1 MLTII
6 IIGHRTVSKMNKL
19 NSAASMLPIALNSE
33 ILILPETEREKIEEI
48 RLRAGQ
54 AMTVLI
60 NGEERLIAEGHTVT
74 VDDLESVLECAT
86 GASVHAVETSMANG
100 YINVDGGIRLG
111 ICGNA
116 IMRSGAVC
124 GIRNLSSLSLRIPKE
139 IRGVAANELRQMNQ
153 NGLTDILIASPP
165 GSGKTTCLREFI
177 RVISDSGKRISVAD
191 ERGEI
196 AAVSGGTPQFDVGR
210 HTDIISN
217 APKAKAAMMLIR
229 AMNPDVLA
237 MDEISSSEDMQSVF
251 EASGCGVRLLAT
263 VHARDLDDL
272 YSRKLYRRLM
282 QMRIFKYCLFIENSG
297 GNRSYR
303 IEELK
308 L

>member
-1 MLTII
+1 
-6 IIGHRTVSKMNKL
+6 
-19 NSAASMLPIALNSE
+19 MLPIALNSE
-33 ILILPETEREKIEEI
+33 ILILPETKREKIEEI

-111 ICGNA
+111 ICGSA

-177 RVISDSGKRISVAD
+177 RVISDSGKRISEAD

-196 AAVSGGTPQFDVGR
+196 AAVSGGAPQFDVGR

-263 VHARDLDDL
+263 AHARDLDDL

>member
-1 MLTII
+1 
-6 IIGHRTVSKMNKL
+6 MNKL

-33 ILILPETEREKIEEI
+33 ILILPEHEREKIEEI

-60 NGEERLIAEGHTVT
+60 NGEEKPIAEEHTVS
-74 VDDLESVLECAT
+74 VYDLESVLECAT

-139 IRGVAANELRQMNQ
+139 IRGVAANELRLMNK

-165 GSGKTTCLREFI
+165 GCGKTTCLREFI
-177 RVISDSGKRISVAD
+177 RVISDSGKRVSVAD

-196 AAVSGGTPQFDVGR
+196 AAVSEGVPQFDVGS
-210 HTDIISN
+210 HADVISD

-237 MDEISSSEDMQSVF
+237 MDEISSSEDMQAVF
-251 EASGCGVRLLAT
+251 EAAGCGVRLLVTA
-263 VHARDLDDL
+263 HARDINDL
-272 YSRKLYRRLM
+272 CSRKLYRRLM
-282 QMRIFKYCLFIENSG
+282 QMRIFKYCLFIKNNK

>member
-1 MLTII
+1 
-6 IIGHRTVSKMNKL
+6 MNKL

-191 ERGEI
+191 ER
-196 AAVSGGTPQFDVGR
+196 V
-210 HTDIISN
+210 
-217 APKAKAAMMLIR
+217 
-229 AMNPDVLA
+229 
-237 MDEISSSEDMQSVF
+237 
-251 EASGCGVRLLAT
+251 
-263 VHARDLDDL
+263 
-272 YSRKLYRRLM
+272 
-282 QMRIFKYCLFIENSG
+282 
-297 GNRSYR
+297 
-303 IEELK
+303 
-308 L
+308 

>member
-6 IIGHRTVSKMNKL
+6 VIGHRTVSKMNKL

-48 RLRAGQ
+48 RLRAGH

-60 NGEERLIAEGHTVT
+60 NGEERPLAAGHTVT
-74 VDDLESVLECAT
+74 ADDLESVLECAT

-124 GIRNLSSLSLRIPKE
+124 GIRDLSSLSLRIPKE
-139 IRGVAANELRQMNQ
+139 IRGVAANELRQMNR

-177 RVISDSGKRISVAD
+177 RVISDSGKRVSVAD

-196 AAVSGGTPQFDVGR
+196 AAVSGGVAQFDVGR
-210 HTDIISN
+210 HTDIISD

-237 MDEISSSEDMQSVF
+237 MDEISSNEDMQSVF

-263 VHARDLDDL
+263 AHARDLEDL

-282 QMRIFKYCLFIENSG
+282 QMRIFKYCLFIENCG
-297 GNRSYR
+297 GRRSYR

>member
-1 MLTII
+1 
-6 IIGHRTVSKMNKL
+6 MNKL

-33 ILILPETEREKIEEI
+33 ILILPETERELIEEI

-54 AMTVLI
+54 TMTVLI
-60 NGEERLIAEGHTVT
+60 NGSEKPIAEEHIVT
-74 VDDLESVLECAT
+74 VGDLESVLECAT

-116 IMRSGAVC
+116 IMRAGTVC
-124 GIRNLSSLSLRIPKE
+124 GIRDLSSLSLRIPKE
-139 IRGVAANELRQMNQ
+139 IRGVAANELRLMNQ

-165 GSGKTTCLREFI
+165 GCGKTTCLREFI
-177 RVISDSGKRISVAD
+177 RVISDSGKRVSVAD

-196 AAVSGGTPQFDVGR
+196 AAVSDGVAQFDVGR
-210 HTDIISN
+210 YTDVISN
-217 APKAKAAMMLIR
+217 APKAKATMMLIR

-237 MDEISSSEDMQSVF
+237 MDEVSSSEDMQSVF
-251 EASGCGVRLLAT
+251 DASGCGVHLLAT
-263 VHARDLDDL
+263 AHARDAKDL

-282 QMRIFKYCLFIENSG
+282 QMRIFKYCLFIENSSG
-297 GNRSYR
+297 SRSYHV
-303 IEELK
+303 EELK
-308 L
+308 

>member
-1 MLTII
+1 
-6 IIGHRTVSKMNKL
+6 MNKL

-33 ILILPETEREKIEEI
+33 ILILPETERELIEEI

-60 NGEERLIAEGHTVT
+60 NGWEKTIAEEHIVT
-74 VDDLESVLECAT
+74 VSDLESVLECAT

-111 ICGNA
+111 ICGKA
-116 IMRSGAVC
+116 IMRAGTVC
-124 GIRNLSSLSLRIPKE
+124 GIMNLSSLSLRIPKE
-139 IRGVAANELRQMNQ
+139 IRGVAANELRLMNR

-165 GSGKTTCLREFI
+165 GCGKTTCLREFV
-177 RVISDSGKRISVAD
+177 RVISDSGKRVSVAD

-196 AAVSGGTPQFDVGR
+196 AAVSDGVAQFDVGR
-210 HTDIISN
+210 HTDVISD

-237 MDEISSSEDMQSVF
+237 MDEVSSSEDMQSVF
-251 EASGCGVRLLAT
+251 EASGCGVHLLAT
-263 VHARDLDDL
+263 AHARNAKDL

-282 QMRIFKYCLFIENSG
+282 QMRIFKYCLFIENSSG
-297 GNRSYR
+297 SRSYR
-303 IEELK
+303 VEELK
-308 L
+308 

>member
-33 ILILPETEREKIEEI
+33 ILILPEDEREKIEEI
-48 RLRAGQ
+48 RLRAGH

-60 NGEERLIAEGHTVT
+60 NGEERPIAEEHTVT
-74 VDDLESVLECAT
+74 VVDLESVLECAT
-86 GASVHAVETSMANG
+86 GASVHAVEESMANG

-177 RVISDSGKRISVAD
+177 RVISDSGKRVSVAD

-196 AAVSGGTPQFDVGR
+196 AAVSEGVAQFDVGR
-210 HTDIISN
+210 HTDIISD

-263 VHARDLDDL
+263 AHARDLDDL

-282 QMRIFKYCLFIENSG
+282 QMRIFKYCLFIENSSG
-297 GNRSYR
+297 SRSYR

>member
-1 MLTII
+1 
-6 IIGHRTVSKMNKL
+6 MNRL

-33 ILILPETEREKIEEI
+33 ILILPENERKVIEEI
-48 RLRAGQ
+48 RLRVGQ
-54 AMTVLI
+54 PMTVLI
-60 NGEERLIAEGHTVT
+60 NGEEKPIAAEHAVT
-74 VDDLESVLECAT
+74 AEDLESVLECAT
-86 GASVHAVETSMANG
+86 GASVHSVESSMANG
-100 YINVDGGIRLG
+100 YISAAGGIRLG

-124 GIRNLSSLSLRIPKE
+124 GIRSLSSLSLRIPKE
-139 IRGVAANELRQMNQ
+139 IQGIAAKELRQMLQ
-153 NGLTDILIASPP
+153 SGLTDILIASPP

-177 RVISDSGKRISVAD
+177 RVISDGGNRVSVAD

-196 AAVSGGTPQFDVGR
+196 AAVSEGIPQFDVGR
-210 HTDIISN
+210 HTDVISD

-237 MDEISSSEDMQSVF
+237 MDEISSGDDMQAAF

-263 VHARDLDDL
+263 AHARDLDDL

-282 QMRIFKYCLFIENSG
+282 QMRIFKYCLFIENIG
-297 GNRSYR
+297 GCRSYR

-308 L
+308 

>member
-1 MLTII
+1 
-6 IIGHRTVSKMNKL
+6 
-19 NSAASMLPIALNSE
+19 
-33 ILILPETEREKIEEI
+33 
-48 RLRAGQ
+48 
-54 AMTVLI
+54 MTVLI
-60 NGEERLIAEGHTVT
+60 NGEERPIAEEHTVT

-86 GASVHAVETSMANG
+86 GASVHAVEASMANG

-139 IRGVAANELRQMNQ
+139 IRGVATNELRQMNQ

-177 RVISDSGKRISVAD
+177 RVISDSGKRVSVAD

-196 AAVSGGTPQFDVGR
+196 AAVSEGVAQFDVGT
-210 HTDIISN
+210 HTDIISD

-263 VHARDLDDL
+263 AHARDLDDL

-282 QMRIFKYCLFIENSG
+282 QMRIFKYCLFIENSSG
-297 GNRSYR
+297 SRSYR

>member
-1 MLTII
+1 
-6 IIGHRTVSKMNKL
+6 
-19 NSAASMLPIALNSE
+19 
-33 ILILPETEREKIEEI
+33 
-48 RLRAGQ
+48 
-54 AMTVLI
+54 MTVLI
-60 NGEERLIAEGHTVT
+60 NGWEKTIAEEHIVT
-74 VDDLESVLECAT
+74 VSDLESVLECAT

-111 ICGNA
+111 ICGKA
-116 IMRSGAVC
+116 IMRAGTVC
-124 GIRNLSSLSLRIPKE
+124 GIRDLSSLSLRIPKE
-139 IRGVAANELRQMNQ
+139 IRGVAANELRLMNR

-165 GSGKTTCLREFI
+165 GCGKTTCLREFV
-177 RVISDSGKRISVAD
+177 RVISDSGKRVSVAD

-196 AAVSGGTPQFDVGR
+196 AAVSDGVAQFDVGR
-210 HTDIISN
+210 HTDVISD

-237 MDEISSSEDMQSVF
+237 MDEVSSSEDMQSVF
-251 EASGCGVRLLAT
+251 EASGCGVHLLAT
-263 VHARDLDDL
+263 AHARDAKDL